1 MLKAGEARAGSPVW
15 YNQTVMDKEKK
26 HKAVSISN
34 RKAWHEYHIGETFE
48 AGLALTGTEVKSVRD
63 SKASIEEAYCKVV
76 DGEVWIHGMH
86 IAPFEQGNRFN
97 VDPIR
102 ERKLLLHKGEINRI
116 SRQLAEK
123 GLTLIPLKLYFFRG
137 FAKLQIGLA
146 RGKKLWDKREAIA
159 DRDVERERRRK
170 EAGRY

>member
-1 MLKAGEARAGSPVW
+1 MLRAGEARRGSFVW
-15 YNQTVMDKEKK
+15 YNQTVMEKEKK

-63 SKASIEEAYCKVV
+63 SKASLTEAYCKLV
-76 DGEVWIHGMH
+76 DGEIWIHGMH

-97 VDPIR
+97 VDPTR
-102 ERKLLLHKGEINRI
+102 DRKLLLHKGEINRI
-116 SRQLAEK
+116 SRQLMEK
-123 GLTLIPLKLYFFRG
+123 GLTLIPLKLYFSKG

-146 RGKKLWDKREAIA
+146 RGKKLWDKRDAIA
-159 DRDVERERRRK
+159 AKDVERERRR
-170 EAGRY
+170 EETARY